1 MFTTV
6 QWKWRRTA
14 GYEKKKNTE
23 LKGAQSTEPVLSS
36 PGLLSVNN
44 SELRLSV
51 HFQCISLSLSSVCF
65 SHGAGPCV
73 SCSDCVLLTSHSPGL
88 LCDSVLIKV
97 KCNTT
102 VYYSCKHLRAMVLI
116 NCGCH
121 TWTHICVLMQPN
133 ESRQYMWPI
142 ILKQDNHLIN
152 QWRFRYNSLLMLSKL
167 TVIIDQIL
175 NLGCR

>member
-1 MFTTV
+1 MFV
-6 QWKWRRTA
+6 FNA
-14 GYEKKKNTE
+14 SFS
-23 LKGAQSTEPVLSS
+23 L
-36 PGLLSVNN
+36 
-44 SELRLSV
+44 
-51 HFQCISLSLSSVCF
+51 SLSLSSVCF
-65 SHGAGPCV
+65 PHGAGPCV
-73 SCSDCVLLTSHSPGL
+73 SWSDCVLLTSHSPGL
-88 LCDSVLIKV
+88 LCDSVLIKA

-133 ESRQYMWPI
+133 ESFPTATSVGRVQAVYVAHHFKTRQPSDR
-142 ILKQDNHLIN
+142 LVN
-152 QWRFRYNSLLMLSKL
+152 QWRFRYNSLLMLSRL